1 MLGLSQILCYL
12 HRVGCPYHSKTRC
25 LWRRNRLFLGSK
37 NLDIINKSSK
47 SFDAYR
53 LETQTAQPHGKPA
66 VVCPLMLFPHP
77 LQNRV
82 PRVRIL
88 LPLPQTWP
96 GIPWNSGLF
105 RVFGWWYAVWIA
117 APLGVYFAL
126 FSHLVVSVSN
136 FSVWHIINKSSK
148 IRGAL
153 PCASLLLLKIKSV
166 CDSLQAGRVF
176 FDVVHLGYL

>member
-1 MLGLSQILCYL
+1 MY
-12 HRVGCPYHSKTRC
+12 
-25 LWRRNRLFLGSK
+25 
-37 NLDIINKSSK
+37 II
-47 SFDAYR
+47 
-53 LETQTAQPHGKPA
+53 
-66 VVCPLMLFPHP
+66 V

-105 RVFGWWYAVWIA
+105 RVLGRRLAVYCA
-117 APLGVYFAL
+117 VLYGVYFAL
-126 FSHLVVSVSN
+126 FSHPVPSVSN
-136 FSVWHIINKSSK
+136 LSVWHIINKSSK

-176 FDVVHLGYL
+176 FDVVHFGDL

>member
-1 MLGLSQILCYL
+1 MVTFPCCGGVSCF
-12 HRVGCPYHSKTRC
+12 C
-25 LWRRNRLFLGSK
+25 LLPCWGKFS
-37 NLDIINKSSK
+37 DIINKSSK
-47 SFDAYR
+47 FPGPCVA
-53 LETQTAQPHGKPA
+53 ETQTAQPCGNLA
-66 VVCPLMLFPHP
+66 GICRLMFFPHP

-88 LPLPQTWP
+88 LPLPKIWP

-136 FSVWHIINKSSK
+136 FSVWHSINKSSK

-166 CDSLQAGRVF
+166 CYSLQAGCVF
-176 FDVVHLGYL
+176 FDVVHLGDL

>member
-1 MLGLSQILCYL
+1 M
-12 HRVGCPYHSKTRC
+12 KTQMAKRC
-25 LWRRNRLFLGSK
+25 
-37 NLDIINKSSK
+37 
-47 SFDAYR
+47 
-53 LETQTAQPHGKPA
+53 GKLA
-66 VVCPLMLFPHP
+66 GICPLMPFPHP

-105 RVFGWWYAVWIA
+105 RVLGRRLAVYCA
-117 APLGVYFAL
+117 VLYGVYFAL
-126 FSHLVVSVSN
+126 FSHPVPSVSN
-136 FSVWHIINKSSK
+136 LSVWHSINKSSK

-166 CDSLQAGRVF
+166 CDSLQAGCVF
-176 FDVVHLGYL
+176 FDVVHLGDLRGAVAQEVGHLPGRECFDGAVGLFHAVYQLGRKMMS